1 MRVPRRFRA
10 TVEVVAAPA
19 VDGHATSAPVL
30 EAQVRACVRRSR
42 RTRVGPSDKPPS
54 ALMHRRPSVVVGPTG
69 RTCNA
74 APVAVDYAPTGGSAV
89 SSRPATK
96 EWSLALN
103 QPPPLS
109 RPVYIPNH
117 LVWAI
122 LTTLF
127 CCLPLGVVSI
137 VYASQVDG
145 RRAAGDLPGAYSAS
159 RKAGWWAVAS
169 AVALPVLLLLWF
181 GLFGGLAVLGALS
194 DQ

>member
-1 MRVPRRFRA
+1 M
-10 TVEVVAAPA
+10 
-19 VDGHATSAPVL
+19 
-30 EAQVRACVRRSR
+30 
-42 RTRVGPSDKPPS
+42 
-54 ALMHRRPSVVVGPTG
+54 
-69 RTCNA
+69 
-74 APVAVDYAPTGGSAV
+74 
-89 SSRPATK
+89 
-96 EWSLALN
+96 N

-109 RPVYIPNH
+109 RPVYVPNH

-137 VYASQVDG
+137 VYAAQVDG

-194 DQ
+194 DL

>member
-1 MRVPRRFRA
+1 M
-10 TVEVVAAPA
+10 
-19 VDGHATSAPVL
+19 
-30 EAQVRACVRRSR
+30 
-42 RTRVGPSDKPPS
+42 
-54 ALMHRRPSVVVGPTG
+54 
-69 RTCNA
+69 
-74 APVAVDYAPTGGSAV
+74 
-89 SSRPATK
+89 
-96 EWSLALN
+96 N

-127 CCLPLGVVSI
+127 CCRPWGVVSS
-137 VYASQVDG
+137 ASPALFDG

>member
-1 MRVPRRFRA
+1 MN
-10 TVEVVAAPA
+10 
-19 VDGHATSAPVL
+19 H
-30 EAQVRACVRRSR
+30 
-42 RTRVGPSDKPPS
+42 
-54 ALMHRRPSVVVGPTG
+54 
-69 RTCNA
+69 
-74 APVAVDYAPTGGSAV
+74 
-89 SSRPATK
+89 
-96 EWSLALN
+96 
-103 QPPPLS
+103 PPPLT
-109 RPVYIPNH
+109 PPAVVVPNY

-169 AVALPVLLLLWF
+169 AVALPVLLLLCV

>member
-1 MRVPRRFRA
+1 
-10 TVEVVAAPA
+10 
-19 VDGHATSAPVL
+19 
-30 EAQVRACVRRSR
+30 
-42 RTRVGPSDKPPS
+42 
-54 ALMHRRPSVVVGPTG
+54 
-69 RTCNA
+69 
-74 APVAVDYAPTGGSAV
+74 
-89 SSRPATK
+89 
-96 EWSLALN
+96 LN

-145 RRAAGDLPGAYSAS
+145 RRAAGDLAGAYAAS

-169 AVALPVLLLLWF
+169 AAALPILLLLWF
-181 GLFGGLAVLGALS
+181 GLFGGLAALGALS
-194 DQ
+194 DH